1 MKKFL
6 SLVLAL
12 VMAMSLVTV
21 SAGAKDFTDADA
33 INYADAIEVMSELD
47 VIDGYTDGS
56 FRPTAELNR
65 GAAAKIICNM
75 ILGPTTASAL
85 SASSAPFSDVPADS
99 VFAGYITYCSK
110 EGIINGYTDGTFRP
124 TAPLTGYAFMK
135 MLLGALGYDAEVEG
149 YTGANWSVNVAKQ
162 AIGIGLDD
170 GNDDFVGTKYVTRE
184 EACLYALNTL
194 KATMVK
200 YGSKTTVTV
209 NGAQVV
215 VGGSEA
221 TEVGA
226 SAKEDKFK
234 VDEKLQFAEKYFKD
248 LTTKDVT
255 DDFGRP
261 ASKWM
266 IKNKEVGTYT
276 DDAAVSYTDKVK
288 GKTIKAD
295 LNIDAKDYT
304 WNAVKN
310 GKPVKL
316 SELNDALA
324 DGQNGFYDFVAKRG
338 DAADEKIGGKGTL
351 TEVFYDEDKEE
362 ATISLIE
369 TFVLQVERD
378 YDEDKEELKLTA
390 VDTDDAS
397 DPKDVPEGT
406 KLTLSADDFD
416 NLDTFAEDDI
426 VLVTVA
432 VDEIKSIAKAEK
444 VTGAVTEFVKKDSV
458 VLGGTEYSYSAT
470 AGTAELT
477 AYDIDED
484 YDAYLDTYGNIIY
497 VKGAEGDDNYVF
509 IDEFNTSSRL
519 SVNSKV
525 IAYAYFADGTEDEIT
540 VSKMA
545 GEKVKGVDVKNGACD
560 GKAANAW
567 FTYVE
572 KNGSY
577 ELSPVT
583 TKGSEVSGK
592 IVDYKD
598 DALKTYVVVDGN
610 KDDKGTTDKANK
622 ETVFVVLDDGDVK
635 VYTGIKNV
643 PAITAAAG
651 SEVRY
656 AEKDG
661 YLSYVFVDLAKGS
674 HTKGGTTS
682 SDVIFLNAFDKYGK
696 DSGDNEYYRYKAV
709 VNGEL
714 DKKVKFDNVKEELPA
729 GLYVNIEYDAETGFV
744 TDYDAVG
751 LEDNVDD
758 DDFDYLNVT
767 GVASQKAGVITFMV
781 NKTENAK
788 YYLADDAEIFVV
800 KYKDGDFD
808 EVVTV
813 SAKTLA
819 NDYNKAATVY
829 GVKNADGD
837 YTALYVDLAH

>member
-12 VMAMSLVTV
+12 VMTMSLVTI
-21 SAGAKDFTDADA
+21 SAGAKDFTDSDKVT
-33 INYADAIEVMSELD
+33 YDDAIEVMSELK

-56 FRPTAELNR
+56 FRPTVELNR

-85 SASSAPFSDVPADS
+85 SASSAPFVDVPADS
-99 VFAGYITYCSK
+99 VFAGYITYCAK
-110 EGIINGYTDGTFRP
+110 EGIINGYADGTFRP

-135 MLLGALGYDAEVEG
+135 MLLGALGYDADIEG

-170 GNDDFVGTKYVTRE
+170 GNDNFVGTKYVTRE

-194 KATMVK
+194 KATMVR
-200 YGSKTTVTV
+200 YSSKTTVTV

-221 TEVGA
+221 YEESAT
-226 SAKEDKFK
+226 AKEDKFK
-234 VDEKLQFAEKYFKD
+234 EDGKLQFAEKYFKD

-304 WNAVKN
+304 WDAVKN

-369 TFVLQVERD
+369 TFVLQVDRD

-509 IDEFNTSSRL
+509 IDEFNTSSKL
-519 SVNSKV
+519 ATNSKIV
-525 IAYAYFADGTEDEIT
+525 AYAYFTDGSEDEIT
-540 VSKMA
+540 VSKVA
-545 GEKVKGVDVKNGACD
+545 GDKVKGKDYNIQTGEVNDC
-560 GKAANAW
+560 AANAW

-577 ELSPVT
+577 ELVPVT

-598 DALKTYVVVDGN
+598 DDLKTYVVVDGN
-610 KDDKGTTDKANK
+610 KTVKANK

-661 YLSYVFVDLAKGS
+661 YLSYVFVDLADGS

-714 DKKVKFDNVKEELPA
+714 DKKVKFDNVKEELSA

-744 TDYDAVG
+744 TDYDQVG
-751 LEDNVDD
+751 VDD
-758 DDFDYLNVT
+758 VDEDDFDVRDFT
-767 GVASQKAGVITFMV
+767 GVESQKAGVITFTV
-781 NKTENAK
+781 GEDENAK